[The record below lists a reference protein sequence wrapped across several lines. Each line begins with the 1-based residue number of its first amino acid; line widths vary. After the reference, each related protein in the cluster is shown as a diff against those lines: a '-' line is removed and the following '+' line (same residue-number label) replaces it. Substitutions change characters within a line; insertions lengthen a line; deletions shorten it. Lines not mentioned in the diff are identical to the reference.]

1 VTGDH
6 VARFSESHSARVARR
21 EGGCSLAALAA
32 LAPARL
38 VDDLTNDFLLADHPE
53 LQQFEG

>member
-1 VTGDH
+1 
-6 VARFSESHSARVARR
+6 VARFPDSPSEREAGR
-21 EGGCSLAALAA
+21 EGVWTHHALDE